1 MAWIRNPLDWRRI
14 ADRIARI
21 TGHPD
26 RAEDLLHSAFLRMEE
41 YRVHTQVAQ
50 PEAFLVKVAVNLA
63 RDEGR
68 HTRIRSELP
77 CSVYDLIDLPD
88 DHPLQDE
95 VAEARERFE
104 RVKAGLGKLSPRTRE
119 IFLMHR
125 IDGMKYREIAE
136 ETGITVSAV
145 EKHIAKAVL
154 FLADWAEGW

>member
-1 MAWIRNPLDWRRI
+1 MDWRRI
-14 ADRIARI
+14 AARIARI
-21 TGHPD
+21 TGRPE

-50 PEAFLVKVAVNLA
+50 PEAFLVKVAMNIA

-68 HTRIRSELP
+68 HTQIRAELP

-88 DHPLQDE
+88 DRPLQDE
-95 VAEARERFE
+95 VAQVRERLE
-104 RVKAGLGKLSPRTRE
+104 RVSKGLDKLSPRTRE

-136 ETGITVSAV
+136 EAGITVSAV

>member
-88 DHPLQDE
+88 WGRIYGA
-95 VAEARERFE
+95 AE
-104 RVKAGLGKLSPRTRE
+104 LTITRTLKGAE
-119 IFLMHR
+119 IVYGTESLTITKISNGALDLTDADFL
-125 IDGMKYREIAE
+125 
-136 ETGITVSAV
+136 
-145 EKHIAKAVL
+145 
-154 FLADWAEGW
+154 F